1 MRPPR
6 IVLLAVFL
14 LAGSDLLPAA
24 EPTLRAVGV
33 RGLQPG
39 ATTTLVVDGDD
50 LGKSPTLLLPFP
62 AKVVLRPGNTDKQAT
77 FDVTADDATP
87 GYHHLRV
94 VTEGGVSLP
103 TVVAVDRLPQKP
115 FGPAIDAL
123 PVALHGTA
131 SGSVPAETKFAGKKG
146 MKIRI
151 EVEAQ
156 RLGSKLRPVVHLV
169 GPSKREVAWAWPNP
183 ALGGDTRLEATLA
196 EDGDH
201 TIALHDVEYTG
212 ANPGF
217 FRLRVGDWAGV
228 ELVFPPVIGKE
239 PRPVELTTSAGVE
252 KLTATPTPGANV
264 VALPWPAGTAWSG
277 PQPFVRVSPIPERL
291 EDASAAK
298 GQDLPEGP
306 VAVSGK
312 LLTPLEED
320 RYVVPVKAG
329 QKVKLEVQAE
339 RLGAPLDVALV
350 VRNAAGGEVARAEDG
365 PNTLDP
371 VLDYTVPAD
380 AKTIVVGVVDGQGRG
395 GPRGIYRLVVTPL
408 PAKKADLALL
418 TTTQR
423 LSVPAGGAAVF
434 HVGIDRGAYAGAVEL
449 RADGLP
455 AGFAVENATIPP
467 GADGTLVT
475 LRRSDGL
482 SGKTAAG
489 VTTWRG
495 KADDGDARPVV
506 VKGHPLDRLQP
517 WLATEV
523 AVAPTQDKA
532 ADFAIDYRGLADD
545 AGLVPAGKL
554 AVPFKLTRPAAD
566 KSVVRV
572 TLLTSQLG
580 PLATPPADPNTQLR
594 LEKAIEVP
602 ATTTEGDASVIV
614 PPTLTAPVYDLTLK
628 AELLT
633 ADKQKV
639 LATAFAPVRRMAL
652 RPPLVLEVAAP
663 RVEAKRDPKANVTVE
678 IAGKLERREGA
689 TGDVQLTLTGLPPG
703 IPAVPVTTVKAD
715 ATTFAI
721 KVTVPPNQ
729 PVGET
734 PLKLSGTIAA
744 SPPQANVRV
753 RSREV
758 DLTLA
763 VQ

>member
-6 IVLLAVFL
+6 IVLLAAFL
-14 LAGSDLLPAA
+14 LAGTDLLPAA
-24 EPTLRAVGV
+24 EPTVRAVNPRGV
-33 RGLQPG
+33 QVG
-39 ATTTLVVDGDD
+39 ATTAVVLDGDD
-50 LGKSPTLLLPFP
+50 LGKSPALLLPFP
-62 AKVVLRPGNTDKQAT
+62 AKVALRPGNTDKQAT
-77 FDVTADDATP
+77 FDVTVDDATP

-94 VTEGGVSLP
+94 VTDGGVSLP
-103 TVVAVDRLPQKP
+103 AVVAIDRLPQKP

-131 SGSVPAETKFAGKKG
+131 SGSVPVETKFAGRKG
-146 MKIRI
+146 MTVRV

-169 GPSKREVAWAWPNP
+169 GPSKREVSWAWPNP
-183 ALGGDTRLEATLA
+183 ALGGDARLEATLA

-201 TIALHDVEYTG
+201 TVSLHDVEYAG

-217 FRLRVGDWAGV
+217 FRLRVGDWSGV
-228 ELVFPPVIGKE
+228 EQVFPPVIGKE
-239 PRPVELTTSAGVE
+239 PRPVELLTSLGVE

-277 PQPFVRVSPIPERL
+277 PRPFVRVSPIAELL
-291 EDASAAK
+291 EAASAAK
-298 GQDLPEGP
+298 GQELPEGP

-320 RYVVPVKAG
+320 RYVVPVKSG

-350 VRNAAGGEVARAEDG
+350 VRNPAGGEVARAEDG

-371 VLDYTVPAD
+371 VLDYTAPAD
-380 AKTIVVGVVDGQGRG
+380 AKSIVIGVLDGQGRG

-408 PAKKADLALL
+408 PTKKADPVLL
-418 TTTQR
+418 TTAQR
-423 LSVPAGGAAVF
+423 VNVPDGGAAVF
-434 HVGIDRGAYAGAVEL
+434 HVGIDRGAYSGAVEL
-449 RADGLP
+449 SAENLP

-475 LRRSDGL
+475 LRRSDGA
-482 SGKTAAG
+482 AAG

-495 KADDGDARPVV
+495 KADDGDAGPVV

-517 WLATEV
+517 WLATEI
-523 AVAPTQDKA
+523 AVAPTRSKG
-532 ADFAIDYRGLADD
+532 ADFAIDYRGLPGD

-572 TLLTSQLG
+572 ALLTSQLG

-594 LEKAIEVP
+594 LEKAVEVS
-602 ATTTEGDASVIV
+602 ATVTEGDASVIV

-652 RPPLVLEVAAP
+652 RPPLVLEAASA

-678 IAGKLERREGA
+678 IAGRLERREGA

-744 SPPQANVRV
+744 SPQQPNVRV

-758 DLTLA
+758 ELTLA